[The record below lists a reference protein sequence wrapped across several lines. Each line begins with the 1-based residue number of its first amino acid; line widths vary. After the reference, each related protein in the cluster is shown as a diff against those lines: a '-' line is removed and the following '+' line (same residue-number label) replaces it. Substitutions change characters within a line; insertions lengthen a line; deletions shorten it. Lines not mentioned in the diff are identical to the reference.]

1 MHSVAARSVIAATI
15 TVMTLAS
22 AMVVM
27 SSVGHAQ
34 SNKSQ
39 GKNQPLS
46 QDSFY
51 PSPQEEDALPYYPCS
66 ANVELSNG
74 RHVCLDGGRR
84 PVAPS
89 QPPQ

>member
-1 MHSVAARSVIAATI
+1 MRSVI
-15 TVMTLAS
+15 TVATLAS
-22 AMVVM
+22 AMLIM
-27 SSVGHAQ
+27 SAGAHAQ
-34 SNKSQ
+34 NNKSQ
-39 GKNQPLS
+39 GKNQPLA

-51 PSPQEEDALPYYPCS
+51 PTPEEENALPYYPCS